1 MDIWINSQ
9 SAEKFRWEQPI
20 TAQTVPNTAAS
31 ALNGPKQLAVL
42 QEAQ

>member
-1 MDIWINSQ
+1 MDIWIYSQ
-9 SAEKFRWEQPI
+9 RAETFRWEQPV
-20 TAQTVPNTAAS
+20 TAQTLANAAAS